1 MAMVKTE
8 YSIMDEL
15 DEKQIVGFSDE
26 LKKAMAYKTQGKM
39 ELTFIG
45 LKAITLKMSQK
56 GQPLET
62 IASEIN
68 LEKDDPTN
76 QKLWFWRARVKVR
89 NQKTEFETEGI
100 SECPYYDTQ
109 GNYDQFGRTKAHSK
123 AERNAWRKQ
132 IPELELTTFLN
143 SLNKDQLKDVSE
155 LPKANRACKC
165 GPNFEAVSPD
175 SRICKNCG
183 GKKI

>member
-1 MAMVKTE
+1 
-8 YSIMDEL
+8 MDEI
-15 DEKQIVGFSDE
+15 DEKQIIGFSDE
-26 LKKAMAYKTQGKM
+26 LKKAMAYKTSHGKM

-62 IASEIN
+62 VHSEVH
-68 LEKDDPTN
+68 LDKDDPEDK
-76 QKLWFWRARVKVR
+76 KLWFWRARVKVR
-89 NQKTEFETEGI
+89 NQKTDFETEGI
-100 SECPYYDTQ
+100 SECAYFDKDQ
-109 GNYDQFGRTKAHSK
+109 YDQFGRTKAHSK

-132 IPELELTTFLN
+132 IPELELVTFLN
-143 SLNKDQLKDVSE
+143 SLNKDQFKEVKGNDDV
-155 LPKANRACKC
+155 PPGVPRACKC
-165 GPNFEAVSPD
+165 GPNFEPVAEN